1 MFDSVFSQFVE
12 KPYSSE
18 TTIIPERQIKQQ
30 LNKLEKKAI
39 ALFTNSYQTY
49 LDNAITD
56 ILNKDDPVTAIN
68 NYQWSF
74 KNELAKNL
82 WGEWLLGLGAG
93 DKHGEIEIKTKG
105 KLEVDERGKKNSGGL
120 QQLDADT
127 HPLMNRFQDPL
138 NFNSFYN
145 VAEFKQPEAEPA
157 IIRNIPAE
165 KAIKERANKLASDV
179 NNSEWREIQS
189 ALLDAVKPTSPTT
202 PPISRAELLK
212 RINQALGDKKNRFA
226 SRAEGIA
233 RTELT
238 FAYNVGRL
246 NSYIQSGLVEAVK
259 FISILD
265 GRRCKRCESR
275 HGLIVKLDN
284 ARELAR
290 IMPPIHPKCRCVIS
304 PVLATEFKTEGQ
316 KKQRQVK
323 NRTIITNTAPWLMA
337 GILAAILLGR
347 KTPIQTAV
355 KIAEKIKDIAEIG
368 VAKEV
373 QKATSSKEQVTTK
386 ESRATKVPQQQK
398 KVKEPLRLDQT
409 KLPVNP
415 IFLTPQIDLQTATF
429 EDLRSLFTKKQLSD
443 KLIQDI
449 LNYRDTNGLVS
460 IDDLRNVLGISELQL
475 STLQRLNNNNQ
486 IFPFLDP
493 RPNSTAINLW
503 VRSGGILTKQQA
515 RTIKKIITS
524 VQFKSIEELEAVLKQ
539 NNIDDKIIADLKQ
552 MARLAQQREIERIRE
567 IERQRQL
574 AESRVVVGRALPPA
588 RSIQG
593 LTPAQIAIRRTG
605 NQTIRNVNSSIAN
618 AEAEISLL
626 RSRIELNIRQVQRR
640 SEVQEIINQSSESVA
655 GVRSVSVQLA
665 NDVDNLNL
673 QVNTLN
679 SRLKSLQ
686 DKLAALLNPNVED
699 YFQARPR
706 VITEIQNEIQNI
718 RAQINDVN
726 RFTNVQTRAAN
737 TRSKELTRVQKI
749 VKAELPNYSSAIS
762 TIENQLTLIARQL
775 DIEAIRGD
783 DSVAVSYLRSRYRE
797 LNNQL
802 ISLKGLQN
810 NPLQQYAEDK
820 KIISNELGSVK
831 RKTRNLSNRLST
843 LESKIEELPARI
855 VNLSP
860 STRKA
865 YRKLRTSIT
874 RRVDYETPIRAVPG
888 TQGRQARL
896 AKAARLQRQATI
908 DNQFDS
914 IIATAEDLIGNADS
928 IFLNNRRQGRTTVK
942 QQIENF
948 INQYSENRQN
958 IASIKQNL
966 AINARQVSN
975 EVVAIENQIDNL
987 VKQVQDDVYD
997 VLADDWFNDRGFISN
1012 QSRKKTLQ
1020 AKKQINQSINNIDN
1034 QLNTLESARN
1044 RTNQLKAE
1052 IESLADTASR
1062 ISIDSRARLRLNQQI
1077 QRLFA
1082 ELDGLN
1088 RFEVNSSYF
1097 NSKINQ
1103 YKNELTSIIN
1113 GESFLLKSKVKTVL
1127 DDIVADVNDL
1137 TLSLNTANNAGV
1149 IATLNQAKERLIQQR
1164 NRINNLPKRIAN
1176 IPISAQNKWRE
1187 NRSVRGAVKKANK
1200 KLNDSINS
1208 YRQET
1213 SLQINNL
1220 NKLSENIDS
1229 NLGDILDSDAYKQ
1242 LLDSA
1247 IKEQQ
1252 GVIKVAIAELDDNL
1266 KLLELA
1272 TNKERGLELIY
1283 SDLKKIY
1290 QSDIPG
1296 LINVTGGTFPVG
1308 LDEAVEVKRQVI
1320 KFLQERGKKLQ
1331 NQINIA
1337 LNSDKARTITRYK
1350 LAIID
1355 NQIKELE
1362 NIQRTINI
1370 TQKYNAG
1377 RVRKNLSNLFQAD
1390 PVFYKELNPTNI
1402 IGEIQENTFIQKNII
1417 NKQLAALR
1425 TARTILN
1432 EDLQRQLTYSI
1443 REKQIIEL
1451 INGIPKKTT
1460 IPTATLTKQQIK
1472 AELKKYSDTV
1482 ENISKTRRQ
1491 DFEQIGLFLKYNRIK
1506 LYGKNSISYN
1516 LKTNRPLTQGQQKA
1530 FDKLQP
1536 YQQNL
1541 LREASRVG
1549 VLDLYDDL
1557 YKLSV
1562 VKQNL
1567 EDDVIENVNSIFAKL
1582 GITDSKRIKKV
1593 SLKSKKYQDVMK
1605 HLSRLQGA
1613 GYQGLRI
1620 EISPESAKFIGL
1632 NKPPRSLADR
1642 QQWELLLR
1650 KLGVGRD
1657 GEPLPISNIKI
1668 TAIANGTLTDY
1679 TDVTYNEVLKAI
1691 ATNRQLRYEINNR
1704 LSAFNFNKFEKDIRY
1719 FNLPIS

>member
-1 MFDSVFSQFVE
+1 M
-12 KPYSSE
+12 
-18 TTIIPERQIKQQ
+18 
-30 LNKLEKKAI
+30 
-39 ALFTNSYQTY
+39 
-49 LDNAITD
+49 
-56 ILNKDDPVTAIN
+56 
-68 NYQWSF
+68 
-74 KNELAKNL
+74 
-82 WGEWLLGLGAG
+82 G
-93 DKHGEIEIKTKG
+93 
-105 KLEVDERGKKNSGGL
+105 
-120 QQLDADT
+120 
-127 HPLMNRFQDPL
+127 
-138 NFNSFYN
+138 
-145 VAEFKQPEAEPA
+145 
-157 IIRNIPAE
+157 
-165 KAIKERANKLASDV
+165 
-179 NNSEWREIQS
+179 
-189 ALLDAVKPTSPTT
+189 
-202 PPISRAELLK
+202 
-212 RINQALGDKKNRFA
+212 
-226 SRAEGIA
+226 
-233 RTELT
+233 
-238 FAYNVGRL
+238 
-246 NSYIQSGLVEAVK
+246 
-259 FISILD
+259 
-265 GRRCKRCESR
+265 
-275 HGLIVKLDN
+275 
-284 ARELAR
+284 
-290 IMPPIHPKCRCVIS
+290 
-304 PVLATEFKTEGQ
+304 
-316 KKQRQVK
+316 
-323 NRTIITNTAPWLMA
+323 
-337 GILAAILLGR
+337 
-347 KTPIQTAV
+347 
-355 KIAEKIKDIAEIG
+355 
-368 VAKEV
+368 
-373 QKATSSKEQVTTK
+373 
-386 ESRATKVPQQQK
+386 
-398 KVKEPLRLDQT
+398 
-409 KLPVNP
+409 
-415 IFLTPQIDLQTATF
+415 
-429 EDLRSLFTKKQLSD
+429 
-443 KLIQDI
+443 
-449 LNYRDTNGLVS
+449 
-460 IDDLRNVLGISELQL
+460 
-475 STLQRLNNNNQ
+475 
-486 IFPFLDP
+486 
-493 RPNSTAINLW
+493 
-503 VRSGGILTKQQA
+503 
-515 RTIKKIITS
+515 
-524 VQFKSIEELEAVLKQ
+524 
-539 NNIDDKIIADLKQ
+539 
-552 MARLAQQREIERIRE
+552 
-567 IERQRQL
+567 
-574 AESRVVVGRALPPA
+574 
-588 RSIQG
+588 
-593 LTPAQIAIRRTG
+593 
-605 NQTIRNVNSSIAN
+605 
-618 AEAEISLL
+618 
-626 RSRIELNIRQVQRR
+626 
-640 SEVQEIINQSSESVA
+640 
-655 GVRSVSVQLA
+655 
-665 NDVDNLNL
+665 
-673 QVNTLN
+673 
-679 SRLKSLQ
+679 
-686 DKLAALLNPNVED
+686 
-699 YFQARPR
+699 
-706 VITEIQNEIQNI
+706 
-718 RAQINDVN
+718 
-726 RFTNVQTRAAN
+726 
-737 TRSKELTRVQKI
+737 
-749 VKAELPNYSSAIS
+749 
-762 TIENQLTLIARQL
+762 
-775 DIEAIRGD
+775 
-783 DSVAVSYLRSRYRE
+783 
-797 LNNQL
+797 
-802 ISLKGLQN
+802 
-810 NPLQQYAEDK
+810 
-820 KIISNELGSVK
+820 
-831 RKTRNLSNRLST
+831 
-843 LESKIEELPARI
+843 
-855 VNLSP
+855 
-860 STRKA
+860 
-865 YRKLRTSIT
+865 
-874 RRVDYETPIRAVPG
+874 
-888 TQGRQARL
+888 
-896 AKAARLQRQATI
+896 
-908 DNQFDS
+908 
-914 IIATAEDLIGNADS
+914 
-928 IFLNNRRQGRTTVK
+928 
-942 QQIENF
+942 
-948 INQYSENRQN
+948 
-958 IASIKQNL
+958 
-966 AINARQVSN
+966 INARQVSN
-975 EVVAIENQIDNL
+975 EVVAIENEVDNL

-1020 AKKQINQSINNIDN
+1020 AKKQINQSIKNIDN
-1034 QLNTLESARN
+1034 QLNILESARN

-1137 TLSLNTANNAGV
+1137 TLSLTTANNAGV

-1187 NRSVRGAVKKANK
+1187 NRNVRGAVKKANK

-1220 NKLSENIDS
+1220 NKLSENIDN

-1242 LLDSA
+1242 LLDSG

-1252 GVIKVAIAELDDNL
+1252 AVIKVAIAELDDNL

-1362 NIQRTINI
+1362 NIQKTINT

-1425 TARTILN
+1425 TARRILN
-1432 EDLQRQLTYSI
+1432 EDLQRQLTYPI

-1451 INGIPKKTT
+1451 IDGIPKKTT

-1491 DFEQIGLFLKYNRIK
+1491 DFEQIGLFLKSNRIK

-1541 LREASRVG
+1541 LREASRIG

-1632 NKPPRSLADR
+1632 NRPPRSLADR

-1657 GEPLPISNIKI
+1657 GEPLPVSNIKI
-1668 TAIANGTLTDY
+1668 AAIANGTLTDY